1 MSYVGNTPF
10 TAAFLTDTFSG
21 NGSTVAFTMS
31 VAPANTS
38 SILVAVTGVTQDPST
53 YSVSGTTL
61 TFSAAPP
68 TGTSNISVRYLGIPA
83 SGVTTTA
90 YRTQTEFT
98 ATAGQTTFSV
108 PSYTVG
114 FIDVYRNGL
123 LLGSPDFT
131 ATNGTTVVLTNAAS
145 AGDFVETVSFYV
157 SSVLNALPNT
167 GGTLSGG
174 LIVNG
179 DLTTSGNTVLGDAS
193 TDTLN
198 VGNGG
203 LVKDASGNVGIGT
216 ASPSVR
222 LHVTSSGTEQLRI
235 EGTTASGYTS
245 LNLYG
250 TGRRYAVGVG
260 NASETSIGL
269 ADKFYVYDSTG
280 GATRMV
286 IDSAGSMGLGVTPSA
301 WASNVYR
308 AFELNNGVALASYN
322 VASNVPIMW
331 LGANAF
337 YNGTNSIYKATAAAT
352 LYQQN
357 QGTHAW
363 YIAPSGT
370 AGNTI
375 SFTQAMTL
383 NANGALALQGASTSA
398 NGVGIT
404 FPATQSA
411 SSDVNTLDDY
421 EEGTFTP
428 TDGSGAGLTFSAVVC
443 TYTKVGNTVTCQ
455 GTVTYP
461 ATGSGLQ
468 ARLDGFPFVTSK
480 NAGGFCMYSS
490 NNQSFVLR
498 NQSSSTNTFL
508 TQVTAPGTAV
518 SNASLSGASIQFT
531 YILQT

>member
-167 GGTLSGG
+167 GGTLSGQLTINSATG
-174 LIVNG
+174 QIPFIAQVNG
-179 DLTTSGNTVLGDAS
+179 TEVFEI
-193 TDTLN
+193 
-198 VGNGG
+198 
-203 LVKDASGNVGIGT
+203 DASGNVGIGNVT
-216 ASPSVR
+216 PVGKLTVKTGTNENLNVLTGGGGDMRISALNDAASTTVQLSIQGSPLLFR
-222 LHVTSSGTEQLRI
+222 GSGGVESMRI
-235 EGTTASGYTS
+235 NAGAPILCLAGGSTTAT
-245 LNLYG
+245 G
-250 TGRRYAVGVG
+250 TG
-260 NASETSIGL
+260 
-269 ADKFYVYDSTG
+269 
-280 GATRMV
+280 
-286 IDSAGSMGLGVTPSA
+286 
-301 WASNVYR
+301 
-308 AFELNNGVALASYN
+308 
-322 VASNVPIMW
+322 
-331 LGANAF
+331 
-337 YNGTNSIYKATAAAT
+337 
-352 LYQQN
+352 
-357 QGTHAW
+357 
-363 YIAPSGT
+363 IA
-370 AGNTI
+370 
-375 SFTQAMTL
+375 
-383 NANGALALQGASTSA
+383 
-398 NGVGIT
+398 

-411 SSDVNTLDDY
+411 STDANTLDDY
-421 EEGTFTP
+421 EEGTYTP
-428 TDGSGAGLTFSAVVC
+428 TVVVGSGTPTYSYQQGYYTKIGRQVFGGGIIGITNSNTLTGALKVTLPFTVAAASFGYTGGVASDGSGFTWPISQGGASFYSVNLQANPGVAHL
-443 TYTKVGNTVTCQ
+443 TYTGVGSTAAEI
-455 GTVTYP
+455 TY
-461 ATGSGLQ
+461 TSGGI
-468 ARLDGFPFVTSK
+468 AANWYFRF
-480 NAGGFCMYSS
+480 
-490 NNQSFVLR
+490 SF
-498 NQSSSTNTFL
+498 
-508 TQVTAPGTAV
+508 
-518 SNASLSGASIQFT
+518 SI
-531 YILQT
+531 YV